1 MYTWNLEEGIAFC
14 MAFLAREAAKAS
26 ARPAARALGGAAHG
40 AHRLPGASL
49 SVAQGG
55 LAGAALRVHEPPEMI
70 DSQGMMHLPAIVIK
84 SMGGLEFLADSLFDG
99 KKRRQMARGRT
110 DVKGTNIFGYVAV
123 ADGGAAVLF
132 KEAKNARKWA
142 SNKNLVNSVIA
153 PSLTYIP
160 SGNPNVS
167 LLDLCNFC
175 LKYFEFI

>member
-26 ARPAARALGGAAHG
+26 ARPAASALGGAAHG

-55 LAGAALRVHEPPEMI
+55 LAGAALRVQELAEMI
-70 DSQGMMHLPAIVIK
+70 DSQGMMHLPAIVLK
-84 SMGGLEFLADSLFDG
+84 SLRGLEFLPDSLFHG
-99 KKRRQMARGRT
+99 KKQRQMAEGMT
-110 DVKGTNIFGYVAV
+110 DAKGTNIFGYMAV
-123 ADGGAAVLF
+123 VDAGTAALF
-132 KEAKNARKWA
+132 TDASTARQWAKNR
-142 SNKNLVNSVIA
+142 NLVNSVIA

-167 LLDLCNFC
+167 LIDLFDFC
-175 LKYFEFI
+175 LKYFKFI